1 MGKLE
6 WSRRAGGWGGVEG
19 PREPFSRRAYRVTS
33 GPDSGEGDYSKSSH
47 TQDELVL
54 ELSVDHLRT
63 IGGVVVVIFEA
74 GGSLSSPRS
83 LTDIRKV

>member
-1 MGKLE
+1 M
-6 WSRRAGGWGGVEG
+6 
-19 PREPFSRRAYRVTS
+19 TS
-33 GPDSGEGDYSKSSH
+33 GPDFGEGDYSKSSH

-63 IGGVVVVIFEA
+63 IGGAVVVIFEA

>member
-6 WSRRAGGWGGVEG
+6 WSRGAAGWEGVEG
-19 PREPFSRRAYRVTS
+19 PREPFSRRGYRVTS
-33 GPDSGEGDYSKSSH
+33 GPDFGEGDYSKTSH

-63 IGGVVVVIFEA
+63 IGGVVWLWSSLKPVVPFLA
-74 GGSLSSPRS
+74 HTP
-83 LTDIRKV
+83 

>member
-1 MGKLE
+1 M
-6 WSRRAGGWGGVEG
+6 
-19 PREPFSRRAYRVTS
+19 TS
-33 GPDSGEGDYSKSSH
+33 GPDFGEGDYSKTSH

-74 GGSLSSPRS
+74 CGSLSSPHS
-83 LTDIRKV
+83 LTDIRKVERFLADTLQRASEKIA